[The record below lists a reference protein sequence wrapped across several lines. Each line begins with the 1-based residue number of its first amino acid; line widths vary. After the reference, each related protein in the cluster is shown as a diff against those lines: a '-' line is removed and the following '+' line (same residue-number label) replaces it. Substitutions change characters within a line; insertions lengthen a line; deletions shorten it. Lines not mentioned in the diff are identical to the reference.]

1 MSTMT
6 VDVNPALHN
15 VMWESVFEVYDG
27 VKNEMAA
34 LFIFFL
40 TWMAVVYW
48 NRQRSD
54 EGSVRPE
61 PVAKGRRR
69 QSAQEM
75 SRVIMDLC
83 QDQFTRALRFYREMV
98 KQGTDREI
106 IDEAFYTSLVEAAIR
121 VGKADV
127 AEQIIQRMHDNRML
141 PSVDFL
147 QSVLKL
153 FAARKCFKQC
163 LHVWDLFEPQP
174 NQVIYSCLSL
184 AAAENG
190 NVELSRDFVTMSQ
203 KHFKMTTR
211 DYIPLFRSL
220 SRKKDYESAVNDL
233 RNVMKTNVEV
243 ENIGFNT
250 VLSICVH
257 APDVS
262 LIETMISEMRAY
274 EKERNVEVV
283 DIVSYNTLMKAA
295 AKGKDVA
302 KCFSV
307 LAEIQKMKLEPDDVT
322 FSTLLDICI
331 NEEELQLASVA
342 LQQLCNSGVKMNCVL
357 LTTLMKG
364 FIRSNHVDKAMQLYE
379 TMESGSSQVKPDMIT
394 YSVLIRAHCDNGNMA
409 VALQILEAMLKRQI
423 PLDDVVFTHLLEGC
437 CNVSNLALAE
447 KLFNDMLAANIQ
459 PSIYTMTAMVK
470 VYGKC
475 AQSEKAWELVK
486 GMGSRFNL
494 KPTVVI
500 YTCLISGLL
509 RQKKYQDAYHAF
521 KWMKN
526 TCQPDAQCVCTMI
539 SGLADE
545 GMYTELLDV
554 VNESFDLHSVRV
566 PNDVYNHAVAKLCS
580 KDARLVPAAAEVC
593 KKMLA
598 KGLHISTE
606 NRSYVGRYLQ

>member
-6 VDVNPALHN
+6 VDVNPLHN
-15 VMWESVFEVYDG
+15 VMWDSISEVYDG

-34 LFIFFL
+34 LLIFFL
-40 TWMAVVYW
+40 TWMAVLWW
-48 NRQRSD
+48 NRRPD
-54 EGSVRPE
+54 VSVRPE
-61 PVAKGRRR
+61 PTQKGRRK

-75 SRVIMDLC
+75 SQVIMDLC

-106 IDEAFYTSLVEAAIR
+106 IDEAFYTAIVEAAIR

-141 PSVDFL
+141 PSVEFL

-174 NQVIYSCLSL
+174 DQVVYSCLSL
-184 AAAENG
+184 AAAESG
-190 NVELSRDFVTMSQ
+190 NVELSRNFVTMSG

-211 DYIPLFRSL
+211 DYIPLFRAL

-233 RNVMKTNVEV
+233 RNVMKSNVEI

-257 APDVS
+257 APDYTLV
-262 LIETMISEMRAY
+262 ETMIKEMREY
-274 EKERNVEVV
+274 EKEKGVEVV

-295 AKGKDVA
+295 AKNKDVA
-302 KCFSV
+302 RCFSA

-342 LQQLCNSGVKMNCVL
+342 LQQLCSSGVKMNCVL

-364 FIRSNHVDKAMQLYE
+364 FIRSKHVDKAMQLYQ

-394 YSVLIRAHCDNGNMA
+394 YSVLIRAHCDNGNMG
-409 VALQILEAMLKRQI
+409 VALEILEAMLKRQI
-423 PLDDVVFTHLLEGC
+423 HLDDVVFTHLLEGC
-437 CNVSNLALAE
+437 CNVSNVALAE
-447 KLFNDMLAANIQ
+447 KLFNDMLAANIE

-494 KPTVVI
+494 KPSVVI

-526 TCQPDAQCVCTMI
+526 TCPPDAQCVCTMI

-545 GMYTELLDV
+545 GMYAELLDV
-554 VNESFDLHSVRV
+554 VNESFDLQSVRV
-566 PNDVYNHAVAKLCS
+566 PNDVYNHAVAKICAY
-580 KDARLVPAAAEVC
+580 DVPAAAAVC
-593 KKMLA
+593 KKMLERN
-598 KGLHISTE
+598 LQISAE
-606 NRSYVGRYLQ
+606 NKSRVAQYLQ

>member
-6 VDVNPALHN
+6 DVNPFLPN
-15 VMWESVFEVYDG
+15 MMWETLFEVYDG

-34 LFIFFL
+34 LLIFFL
-40 TWMAVVYW
+40 TWMAVLYW

-54 EGSVRPE
+54 VSVRSE
-61 PVAKGRRR
+61 PVVKGRRK

-75 SRVIMDLC
+75 SQVIMDLC

-106 IDEAFYTSLVEAAIR
+106 IDEAFYTALVEAAIR

-141 PSVDFL
+141 PSVEFL

-153 FAARKCFKQC
+153 FAARKCFTQC
-163 LHVWDLFEPQP
+163 LHVWDLFEPRP
-174 NQVIYSCLSL
+174 DQVIYSCLSL
-184 AAAENG
+184 AAAESG
-190 NVELSRDFVTMSQ
+190 NTELSRDFVTMSQ

-211 DYIPLFRSL
+211 DYIPLFRGL

-233 RNVMKTNVEV
+233 RNVMKSNVEI

-257 APDVS
+257 APDVT
-262 LIETMISEMRAY
+262 LVETMIAEMRAY
-274 EKERNVEVV
+274 ENEKGVEVV
-283 DIVSYNTLMKAA
+283 DIVSYNTLMKAS
-295 AKGKDVA
+295 AKNRDVS

-342 LQQLCNSGVKMNCVL
+342 LQQLCESGVKMNCVL

-364 FIRSNHVDKAMQLYE
+364 FIRSKHIDKAMQLYE

-394 YSVLIRAHCDNGNMA
+394 YSVLIRAHCDNGNMGA
-409 VALQILEAMLKRQI
+409 ALKILEAMLKRQTQ
-423 PLDDVVFTHLLEGC
+423 LDDVVFTHLLEGC
-437 CNVSNLALAE
+437 CNVSNMALAE

-475 AQSEKAWELVK
+475 SQSEKAWELVK

-494 KPTVVI
+494 QPTVVI

-526 TCQPDAQCVCTMI
+526 TCPPDSQCVCTMI

-545 GMYTELLDV
+545 GMFSELLDV
-554 VNESFDLHSVRV
+554 VTESFDLQSVRV
-566 PNDVYNHAVAKLCS
+566 PVDIYNHAVAKLCS
-580 KDARLVPAAAEVC
+580 NDVRAAAEVC
-593 KKMLA
+593 KLMRKKNLQ
-598 KGLHISTE
+598 ISSE
-606 NRSYVGRYLQ
+606 NMSRVARYMQ